1 MKEKQIQIP
10 QNLFLQLVR
19 FHLINETETDRTAI
33 RKGLEMKI
41 DNMVKHEL
49 YTKYKTSDTEADRE
63 SARQEYLEKIGM
75 HPDFRW

>member
-19 FHLINETETDRTAI
+19 FHLINENETDRKAI
-33 RKGLEMKI
+33 EKGLETKI

>member
-19 FHLINETETDRTAI
+19 FHLIDETEADRTAI
-33 RKGLEMKI
+33 RKGLETKI

-49 YTKYKTSDTEADRE
+49 YTRSKTADTEEERE
-63 SARQEYLEKIGM
+63 KARKEYLDKIGM